1 MLSQLKQIERKILLL
16 YYAED
21 YSDPEIANALGLSV
35 AAIKKEGLGSSR
47 G

>member
-35 AAIKKEGLGSSR
+35 AAIKKKG
-47 G
+47 